1 MPVTP
6 DTAAQSTILAF
17 DYGLRRIGTA
27 VGQQVTGS
35 ASPLGAVSNGDAGPD
50 WPAIEGLIDEWRP
63 ARLIVGLP
71 MREDGTGSAIT
82 AGAEHFAVGLRRFGL
97 PVETVDER
105 YSSIEALARL
115 KVQRRRGLR
124 RRLRKNT
131 VDAAAAVVIAERWLE
146 GAARCA
152 TSQEDSGRANG
163 NEAG

>member
-6 DTAAQSTILAF
+6 DTASSSTILAF

-35 ASPLGAVSNGDAGPD
+35 ASPLGAVSNGNAGPD
-50 WPAIEGLIDEWRP
+50 WPAIDRLVDEWRP

-71 MREDGTGSAIT
+71 TREDGTGSAIT
-82 AGAEHFAVGLRRFGL
+82 ARVEQFAVGLRRFGL
-97 PVETVDER
+97 PVDTVDER

-124 RRLRKNT
+124 RRLRKNS

-152 TSQEDSGRANG
+152 TSRVDSGRANG
-163 NEAG
+163 NEEG

>member
-1 MPVTP
+1 MPDTP

-17 DYGLRRIGTA
+17 DYGLRRIGAA

-35 ASPLGAVSNGDAGPD
+35 ASPLGEVSNSDAGPD
-50 WPAIEGLIDEWRP
+50 WPAIEHLIDEWRP

-71 MREDGTGSAIT
+71 TREDGTGSAIT
-82 AGAEHFAVGLRRFGL
+82 ARVEQFAVGLRRFGL
-97 PVETVDER
+97 PVDTVDER

-124 RRLRKNT
+124 RRLRKNS

-152 TSQEDSGRANG
+152 TSRVDSGRANG
-163 NEAG
+163 NEEG